1 MPALYDAHSIFLN
14 FLVRGQPTV
23 VGTGSHGIG
32 YARGEHR
39 VAEHIPN
46 MIEDGESGTLV
57 PAADPSAM
65 AKAARVLLEQP
76 ARARLMAQRAEE
88 SLVQYD
94 WSTVGP
100 AG

>member
-1 MPALYDAHSIFLN
+1 
-14 FLVRGQPTV
+14 
-23 VGTGSHGIG
+23 
-32 YARGEHR
+32 
-39 VAEHIPN
+39 

-65 AKAARVLLEQP
+65 AKAARCCWSN
-76 ARARLMAQRAEE
+76 RLAHGLWRSAQKE

-100 AG
+100 AWAETYRRLATRFSEREVA